1 MGENSDFKKN
11 YVFFSA
17 NKFDS
22 ANFGSTMSHLVSTLH
37 LYNIANVKRVVADLS
52 LCNTHSQVLAF
63 TGPSE
68 LADCLKDVNVM
79 VIPAGVP
86 RKHMKTFVEAVADNC
101 PNAFIHIISNTV
113 NSTVPIAAQVL
124 TKKGVYDPKKLFGV
138 TTLDVVRANTFVSQ
152 KKKLKHIIVDV
163 PVIGG
168 HAGITI
174 LPIFS
179 KTKPSASLTDEE
191 FQELTASDSE
201 CWN

>member
-1 MGENSDFKKN
+1 
-11 YVFFSA
+11 
-17 NKFDS
+17 
-22 ANFGSTMSHLVSTLH
+22 
-37 LYNIANVKRVVADLS
+37 
-52 LCNTHSQVLAF
+52 
-63 TGPSE
+63 
-68 LADCLKDVNVM
+68 
-79 VIPAGVP
+79 
-86 RKHMKTFVEAVADNC
+86 MKTFVEAVADNC

-168 HAGITI
+168 HAGVTI

-191 FQELTASDSE
+191 FQELTVSDSE

>member
-1 MGENSDFKKN
+1 
-11 YVFFSA
+11 
-17 NKFDS
+17 
-22 ANFGSTMSHLVSTLH
+22 MSHLVSTLH

-86 RKHMKTFVEAVADNC
+86 RKHSMTR
-101 PNAFIHIISNTV
+101 NTV

-168 HAGITI
+168 HAGVTI

-191 FQELTASDSE
+191 FQELTVSDSE